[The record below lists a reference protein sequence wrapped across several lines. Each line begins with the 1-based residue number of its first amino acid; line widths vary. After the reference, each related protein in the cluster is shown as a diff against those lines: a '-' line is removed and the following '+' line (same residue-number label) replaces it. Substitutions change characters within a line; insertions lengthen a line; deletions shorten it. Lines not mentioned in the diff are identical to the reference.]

1 MSLVELTRNSFQSGI
16 SAAKWAN
23 LVRLLISKEP
33 SSSGMSNF
41 GAEISNSVLLLL
53 RSYPGDPMLQD
64 YLKRAIEEKLIP
76 VHTFISTFLSAA
88 QSTELHNSATLDML
102 CRIALDAHYSSGLP
116 PIGSVIPHN
125 ESSIVI
131 LGTVQ
136 EALGLLRT
144 ASNLPMSHY
153 HQLTTSASELVIL
166 LLSCVTDMS
175 QVSTAQAIMHFHDVN
190 DMLQNI
196 QLNPDVRR
204 VLETFA
210 VSLSLLIGDD
220 QKAARE
226 AQLMHALQL
235 ALGKDILGP
244 NSDTDIVTCSLMFH
258 YFMSCRGHEFGA
270 GNTANVTAIFIRT
283 LRSTTWTPQVF
294 YTQLLLSAVTC
305 LAQASSSGTEKRSAI
320 LWRAFVAARLPRVLA
335 HFQSHDHTEGADW
348 RSALQFALT
357 SLFQRASL
365 LAQCDN
371 VNFNGFDTESEG
383 MESSRLFAR
392 DFLQQLVA
400 EGLLDSTF
408 ASNLD
413 QGLLND
419 NFPKL
424 VVEAEENGMNLE
436 HYIESKVMAVVDDP
450 STNAF
455 VEKVC
460 QDPSCQA
467 AFAEV
472 IYRRFCT
479 FAISLETEGLSHLC
493 KVLYTHPIAL
503 DLVSLHCKMSDMV
516 AHALVLFEDYD
527 CETVGDPQTAVSH
540 LGDVVLFL
548 HSAVAQFQINGH
560 QFKLKER
567 VLRLDF
573 LSALPIQQVHQL
585 TKEEFHAFNAW
596 FKTLFDSNGE
606 GIEDTILRSTRPKV
620 LLRLAPVLFLHAITV
635 HTQNQMDKEVFSN
648 GVFYFLGPLLHW
660 TLVGVVKVL
669 LIEIQQKGFQAL
681 AHLEALQTLL
691 RSSTCPQPVLRLCS
705 PNILRLFATPLAR
718 NAAKAADIDLEA
730 IIQLATFAIGPLG
743 RTPTQGHTDLN
754 RALPWVDQSRSVIRE
769 CLTVARN
776 GKAPALDIDRC
787 LLILPPVKFL
797 HLLWSEL
804 LVAAYEGSI
813 EVCRRVATYALTMPR
828 SSNSPPLMPIFLH
841 VVLPS
846 LIISIDQQPPANQGM
861 ALELLVSVISY
872 TLTASLHT
880 EWALHTVCGDDRPV
894 LGQSTAGMAKRLSNE
909 LRRKSSP
916 TAEIVAHR
924 LGSASSFVANF
935 PMFVLDS

>member
-16 SAAKWAN
+16 SSGKWTN
-23 LVRLLISKEP
+23 LVRLLISKEESGSGP
-33 SSSGMSNF
+33 SHY

-53 RSYPGDPMLQD
+53 RSYQGDPMLQE

-88 QSTELHNSATLDML
+88 QSTELHNIATLDML
-102 CRIALDAHYSSGLP
+102 CRTALDAHYSSGLP
-116 PIGSVIPHN
+116 PVGSVVPHN
-125 ESSIVI
+125 ESPIVI
-131 LGTVQ
+131 LGTIQ

-144 ASNLPMSHY
+144 AHHLPMSHY

-166 LLSCVTDMS
+166 LLSCVMDMS

-190 DMLQNI
+190 DMLQNV

-258 YFMSCRGHEFGA
+258 YFMTCRGHEFGA
-270 GNTANVTAIFIRT
+270 GNTANVTTVFIRT

-305 LAQASSSGTEKRSAI
+305 LAQASSSGTEKRPAI
-320 LWRAFVAARLPRVLA
+320 LWRAFVAARLPRILVN
-335 HFQSHDHTEGADW
+335 FQFHDHTEGADW
-348 RSALQFALT
+348 RMALQFALT

-371 VNFNGFDTESEG
+371 VHFDAFNATEG

-408 ASNLD
+408 ANNLD
-413 QGLLND
+413 QGLVND
-419 NFPKL
+419 NSPK
-424 VVEAEENGMNLE
+424 VITDAEESGTSLE
-436 HYIESKVMAVVDDP
+436 QYIESKVMANPDDP
-450 STNAF
+450 NAIAF
-455 VEKVC
+455 IDKVC

-467 AFAEV
+467 VFAEV
-472 IYRRFCT
+472 IYRRFRSCAT
-479 FAISLETEGLSHLC
+479 SSETEGLSHLC
-493 KVLYTHPIAL
+493 KFLYTHPITL
-503 DLVSLHCKMSDMV
+503 DLVSLHCNMSDMV
-516 AHALVLFEDYD
+516 AHASMLFEDYD

-548 HSAVAQFQINGH
+548 HSAVAQFRVNGQ
-560 QFKLKER
+560 QFKLNER
-567 VLRLDF
+567 VSRLDF
-573 LSALPIQQVHQL
+573 LTALPIQQADQL
-585 TKEEFHAFNAW
+585 AKEDLHSFNAW
-596 FKTLFDSNGE
+596 FKALFDSMSE

-620 LLRLAPVLFLHAITV
+620 LLRLAPVLFLHAITL
-635 HTQNQMDKEVFSN
+635 HTQGQMDKDVFNN
-648 GVFYFLGPLLHW
+648 GVSYFLGPLLHW
-660 TLVGVVKVL
+660 TLVGVTRGL
-669 LIEIQQKGFQAL
+669 LNEIQHKGFQAL

-691 RSSTCPQPVLRLCS
+691 TSSACPRPVLRLCS
-705 PNILRLFATPLAR
+705 PNVLRLFSVPSMR
-718 NAAKAADIDLEA
+718 DAAKAAGIDAAA
-730 IIQLATFAIGPLG
+730 IVQLSTLALAPLG
-743 RTPTQGHTDLN
+743 RTAAQGQADLN
-754 RALPWVDQSRSVIRE
+754 RALPWVDQPRGAIRD
-769 CLTVARN
+769 CLQAARN

-787 LLILPPVKFL
+787 LLILSPIKFL
-797 HLLWSEL
+797 RLLWSEL
-804 LVAAYEGSI
+804 LVAAYEGGI

-828 SSNSPPLMPIFLH
+828 SSNSPPLMPVFLH

-846 LIISIDQQPPANQGM
+846 LITAIDQQPPTNQGM